1 MRYPIWK
8 SVFIG
13 LVLGVVVSY
22 GQPASAGSPQ
32 DRLFSRVYG
41 SVACAYIA
49 NSMGQQVE
57 GWTWDRIEKTYGLV
71 DKWVPGERSATTEG
85 KPILRR
91 TTQRFGWELLSASY
105 HREFGWGEDGL
116 ERYKLLASAIIRKG
130 GRVNIEDLA
139 REWVEKIDP
148 SKFGFE
154 LGGQDAIIYNLLKS
168 GIPPWEAGRYT
179 TWPGSIGTDKMAAVL
194 GIVNACRPDN
204 AARDAL
210 DVTRIKDARGV
221 PNDFS
226 VEVSAALAAATAEAF
241 RPDATVNS
249 VIEVALA
256 QLPNERGARG
266 EVVAFLGLAQ
276 KAKDYKDLRVINAD
290 RYARAQGGR
299 GAISAAIEVFGS
311 ALACFRLANGHP
323 REAILNAINIGR
335 DTDCRAYNAS
345 AMAGAMYGIEA
356 LPADWVETVEKA
368 SPTDPYTVDKRT
380 PRQLAEGLYK
390 AALDEHAKAKAGT
403 SAFDSLL
410 AK

>member
-8 SVFIG
+8 TVFIG

-22 GQPASAGSPQ
+22 GQRASAGSPK

-57 GWTWDRIEKTYGLV
+57 GWTWERIEKTYGFV
-71 DKWVPGERSATTEG
+71 DKWEPEKKVGSPKVS
-85 KPILRR
+85 RR
-91 TTQRFGWELLSASY
+91 PQRFGWDLVSWSY
-105 HREFGWGEDGL
+105 DREPGWGEDGL

-139 REWVEKIDP
+139 REWIEKIDP
-148 SKFGFE
+148 TKYGYE

-179 TWPGSIGTDKMAAVL
+179 TWPGSTGTGKMAAVL
-194 GIVNACRPDN
+194 GVVNACRPDN

-210 DVTRIKDARGV
+210 DVTRIKDARGL
-221 PNDFS
+221 PNDYS
-226 VEVSAALAAATAEAF
+226 VEVSAAVAAATAEAF
-241 RPDATVNS
+241 RPNATVNS
-249 VIEVALA
+249 IIEVALA

-266 EVVAFLGLAQ
+266 EVEAFLGLAQ
-276 KAKDYKDLRVINAD
+276 KAKDYKDLRVINAE
-290 RYARAQGGR
+290 RYAHGLGGR
-299 GAISAAIEVFGS
+299 AAISAAIEIFGS
-311 ALACFRLANGHP
+311 GLACFRLANGHP
-323 REAILNAINIGR
+323 RETILNAINIGR
-335 DTDCRAYNAS
+335 DTDCRAYYAS
-345 AMAGAMYGIEA
+345 SMAGALYGVEA
-356 LPADWVETVEKA
+356 LPPEWVETVDKA
-368 SPTDPYTVDKRT
+368 SLTDPYTVDKRT

-390 AALDEHAKAKAGT
+390 AALDEHAKAKAAT
-403 SAFDSLL
+403 SGVDSLL